1 MTPTEEQLT
10 GATVGIVPIEP
21 WDFVTENGQGPFT
34 ARVLKTTPTSGETER
49 AVLLRLDSPLQFNGV
64 MCKYFVGRPRHE
76 RGPATEILSNRPTA
90 FNLTCIPEDRA
101 TERTPLTSV
110 GGAEASL

>member
-21 WDFVTENGQGPFT
+21 WDFVTENGQGP
-34 ARVLKTTPTSGETER
+34 
-49 AVLLRLDSPLQFNGV
+49 
-64 MCKYFVGRPRHE
+64 YFVGRPRHE